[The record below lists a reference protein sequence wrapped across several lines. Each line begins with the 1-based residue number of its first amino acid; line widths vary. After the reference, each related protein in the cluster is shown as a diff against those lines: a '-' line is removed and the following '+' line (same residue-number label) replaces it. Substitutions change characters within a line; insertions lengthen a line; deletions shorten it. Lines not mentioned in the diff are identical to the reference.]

1 MGVGRGRGGPANRPS
16 RVSGP
21 GLHQDSI
28 QVHLK
33 AEQGPIL
40 VLTCDLGSGEETYSC
55 FLTLEKSR
63 IRTAEL
69 HSGQ

>member
-1 MGVGRGRGGPANRPS
+1 MKVGARGADQQTYLH
-16 RVSGP
+16 VSVP
-21 GLHQDSI
+21 GLGQDSI

-40 VLTCDLGSGEETYSC
+40 VLTCDLGTGQETYSC
-55 FLTLEKSR
+55 FLTLEESR